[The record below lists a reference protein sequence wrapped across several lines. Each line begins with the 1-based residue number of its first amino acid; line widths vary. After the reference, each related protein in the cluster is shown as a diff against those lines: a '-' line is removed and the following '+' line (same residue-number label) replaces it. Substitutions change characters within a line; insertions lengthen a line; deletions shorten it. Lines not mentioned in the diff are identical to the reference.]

1 MPMKKYRIFIL
12 TKDNT
17 EKLQQC
23 LDSFYDEVMEMKPK
37 PEIII
42 IDNNS
47 KVTPSIKQ
55 TKSVK
60 VVRNQENFYFHDA
73 FNRVISNNIAQY
85 MLRVEDDVLFKKG
98 AVKRLFEALED
109 EETLLVAPAVNNK
122 NSGWMY
128 LESPDENAETKE
140 VPHVDTTVWGFKAKT
155 IDIVGYPSFQVLEDD
170 WHMWGS
176 NIVYCWKI
184 RSSGYKVKNV
194 LSAYVYHNKEQVEQD
209 HEKWKATT
217 DTLKKF
223 FGDKFEKV
231 MNG

>member
-1 MPMKKYRIFIL
+1 MKKYRIFIL

-37 PEIII
+37 PEIVI

-140 VPHVDTTVWGFKAKT
+140 VPHVDTTVWGLKAET
-155 IDIVGYPSFQVLEDD
+155 IDIVGYPDFQVLEND
-170 WHMWGS
+170 WYMWGT

-184 RSSGYKVKNV
+184 RKAGYKVENV
-194 LSAYVYHNKEQVEQD
+194 LSAYAYHNKEQAEQD
-209 HEKWKATT
+209 HGKWKATT
-217 DTLKKF
+217 DVLKDF
-223 FGDKFEKV
+223 FGDEFEKV